1 MDGKV
6 SMVLAQ
12 QLAVAVVTALDDFVH
27 LLLVTESAVGS
38 EKGHHLGQR
47 RDLVKRL
54 TPPHN

>member
-12 QLAVAVVTALDDFVH
+12 QLAVAVVTALDDFIH

-38 EKGHHLGQR
+38 EKGHLGQR
-47 RDLVKRL
+47 SDLVKHL
-54 TPPHN
+54 TSPHN